1 MGVQLRVALGYQ
13 LGLVLKEM
21 TELID
26 SAYMHTMIQYN
37 QYWIPVATSLLYS
50 LFFMLV
56 IVYDLYVCYDHVMF

>member
-26 SAYMHTMIQYN
+26 SACIHTIQYN
-37 QYWIPVATSLLYS
+37 DTIKSIMYPSGNLSTLVL
-50 LFFMLV
+50 MLV
-56 IVYDLYVCYDHVMF
+56 IIYDL